1 MVYLLDSL
9 NQSLCYL
16 KFQRDLYSMTFGIC
30 ESLNAHD
37 YREMI
42 SIIKFL
48 IVINLKV
55 DLYNTLRYMIIGE
68 IIALVAINGK
78 QIATWINQVMRNIL
92 FPGGVNKSLHIRTS
106 GSGVTTNRLLSRY
119 VHQSIICLVL
129 SSLS

>member
-68 IIALVAINGK
+68 IIACSNKWQADSYVDQSSNAQYIISWWCK
-78 QIATWINQVMRNIL
+78 QVFAHSHEWEW
-92 FPGGVNKSLHIRTS
+92 
-106 GSGVTTNRLLSRY
+106 RY
-119 VHQSIICLVL
+119 YY
-129 SSLS
+129 